1 MRLPSVIAGG
11 NGGKPGT
18 TQSLEQGAIEMA
30 VVAVVNT
37 LDGKIRLT
45 YGEPTEENIARANEH
60 SEGGRVVILS
70 DEEYQNHA

>member
-1 MRLPSVIAGG
+1 
-11 NGGKPGT
+11 
-18 TQSLEQGAIEMA
+18 MA